1 MKVCSCSGE
10 PGVSDCSCK
19 LRLTSSF
26 SRSRRSQGHGWRS
39 RRIDGEK
46 GPGFARMLFMRVT
59 PHGSVELVRS
69 GVFANIHW
77 GLIDIGGTGDILF
90 LIGCVR
96 AALVLLEAANESGT
110 DTDGA
115 GDGAHDILGER
126 SGLVS
131 ADDGGVCHRLTRT
144 EGANEEIFLIRFV
157 AKVSARVTASGKP
170 CGTATTTSVTEMM
183 SVKAMP
189 FSLPVLRKR
198 VRVGTEV
205 VKGKTLAGRGPSA
218 QLNGEGRKPLKPEF
232 SPA

>member
-1 MKVCSCSGE
+1 MVIHIAYLISASWLNK
-10 PGVSDCSCK
+10 
-19 LRLTSSF
+19 
-26 SRSRRSQGHGWRS
+26 
-39 RRIDGEK
+39 I
-46 GPGFARMLFMRVT
+46 LFMGVT

-96 AALVLLEAANESGT
+96 AGLVLLGAANESGT

-157 AKVSARVTASGKP
+157 AKVSAGD
-170 CGTATTTSVTEMM
+170 GY
-183 SVKAMP
+183 
-189 FSLPVLRKR
+189 RKR
-198 VRVGTEV
+198 E
-205 VKGKTLAGRGPSA
+205 AFQNSDNN
-218 QLNGEGRKPLKPEF
+218 QCH
-232 SPA
+232 